1 MRQDLRVR
9 FVDFVRRKQLVKPGD
24 RVLVAVSGGVDSMVL
39 LDLFRH
45 SLTELQVDLLAAHFD
60 HAMRPNSANDA
71 RFVAATCARWA
82 IPWFEARAQQPLHA
96 EAQARSARYAFL
108 GDAMTRAGAH
118 RIATAH
124 HADDQIETVLFRLL
138 RGAGLRGLSGIPV
151 RRGPIIRPL
160 LRFRKA
166 ELEAYAALHKI
177 EFRDDETNATER
189 FARNRIRHGLIPAM
203 QSVHPRASSEIL
215 RMARHAARAER
226 GWQTQVRAAR
236 KRAVCE
242 RKNEVAA
249 LARGILLEYDA
260 ETRAR
265 VLRAELGRFGVALDR
280 AATLRLLDFVQGA
293 ESGSRF
299 DVGSGFRVDRAF
311 DVFRIARDS
320 AVDTDITAHIADCS
334 GGTAEAVI
342 AGRKWDV
349 VWTTSPN
356 TFDNAE
362 RFSCDA
368 VAFPLE
374 VRSWRAGD
382 RIRMSYGTKKL
393 KKLFAEA
400 RIPIH
405 ERAAVPIVVDAAGR
419 VCWVVGV
426 ARSVDATPQT
436 DAALTIMVT
445 HAENS

>member
-1 MRQDLRVR
+1 MPHDLRVR
-9 FVDFVRRKQLVKPGD
+9 FVEFVRRKQLVNPGD

-39 LDLFRH
+39 LDLLRQ
-45 SLTELQVDLLAAHFD
+45 SIAVLQAEVVAAHFD
-60 HAMRPNSANDA
+60 HAMRPESADDA
-71 RFVAATCARWA
+71 QFVAETCARWA
-82 IPWFEARAQQPLHA
+82 IPLFAARSPQPLHT
-96 EAQARSARYAFL
+96 EAQARTARYAFL
-108 GDAMTRAGAH
+108 SDAMARAEAQK
-118 RIATAH
+118 IATAH

-166 ELEAYAALHKI
+166 ELEAYAAFHRI
-177 EFRDDETNATER
+177 EFREDKTNATAR
-189 FARNRIRHGLIPAM
+189 FARNRIRHALIPAM
-203 QSVHPRASSEIL
+203 QSVRPQSSSEIL

-226 GWQTQVRAAR
+226 GWRMQVRAAR
-236 KRAVCE
+236 KRAVRE
-242 RKNEVAA
+242 RKNEVTT

-265 VLRAELGRFGVALDR
+265 VVRAELRRFGVALDR
-280 AATLRLLDFVQGA
+280 AATSRLLRFLEES
-293 ESGSRF
+293 ESGSRY
-299 DVGSGFRVDRAF
+299 DVGNSFRIERAF
-311 DVFRIARDS
+311 DEFRIARGSTAD
-320 AVDTDITAHIADCS
+320 VDVTAHIANCS
-334 GGTAEAVI
+334 DGAADALI
-342 AGRKWDV
+342 AGIKWRV
-349 VWTTSPN
+349 VWNTSP
-356 TFDNAE
+356 TKPDAAE
-362 RFSCDA
+362 RFGCDEL
-368 VAFPLE
+368 AFPLE

-382 RIRMSYGTKKL
+382 RIRMPYGSKKL

-405 ERAAVPIVVDAAGR
+405 ERAAVPIVVDAEGR

-426 ARSVDATPQT
+426 ARSVDAPPQT